1 MLTRLLRSRPSAVHS
16 ISNAWTRHGST
27 FESLGLSRE
36 LCEALRNKGLESP
49 TNIQERTISAALNGA
64 DVICTDATGSGKT
77 LAYLLPVVEK
87 IRRSEKRQLV
97 LAQRNRA
104 QLEAAHSASTPDDM
118 PTGATA
124 TISPSPVDTVRREVS
139 RPKAIV
145 LVPSRE
151 LGIQVGAVAR
161 ELSHVAKF
169 SSCVITGGSE
179 QKPQKAALGRPID
192 VLVATPG
199 RLAKYIKSGHVF
211 LSRVEFVVIDEA
223 DTLLDRKMG
232 FRPIMDEILGPIR
245 ASGLASSRHVQY
257 LLAAATV
264 KPPMDQVFASTFPNL
279 KLVSGKGVH
288 QTPPSLTEEYI
299 RVPGSA
305 DKHGALRASLSQ
317 WSKGKTLVFCNS
329 TASCR
334 STDHMLQEHGYPS
347 TTLHGDIPPVV
358 RKKNFDAFVAG
369 DATVLVCTD
378 LAARGLDLVHVDH
391 VINFDFPKSSVDY
404 LHRAGRTGRAGKR
417 GIVTNLITKHDAAT
431 ARDMTIAKGK
441 LQPIMEVT
449 TQVNLAKYKHGAHA
463 AVDSAAK
470 RDEPSRG
477 GGARGTRKLKLKPHK
492 LRTLPRR
499 AKTTPSPP

>member
-1 MLTRLLRSRPSAVHS
+1 P
-16 ISNAWTRHGST
+16 
-27 FESLGLSRE
+27 E
-36 LCEALRNKGLESP
+36 LCEALRNKGLDTP
-49 TNIQERTISAALNGA
+49 TGIQDRTISAALNGA

-87 IRRSEKRQLV
+87 IRRAEKRQLL
-97 LAQRNRA
+97 LAKRTK
-104 QLEAAHSASTPDDM
+104 EAATVDESIASTTNPIDL
-118 PTGATA
+118 
-124 TISPSPVDTVRREVS
+124 VRREVS

-151 LGIQVGAVAR
+151 LGMQVGAVAR

-179 QKPQKAALGRPID
+179 QKPQKVALSRPID

-211 LSRVEFVVIDEA
+211 LSRVEYVVIDEA

-232 FRPIMDEILGPIR
+232 FRSIMDEILGPIR
-245 ASGLASSRHVQY
+245 ASGLASKRHVQY

-264 KPPMDQVFASTFPNL
+264 KPPMDQVFASVFPNL

-288 QTPPSLTEEYI
+288 QTPPSIKEEYI
-299 RVPGSA
+299 RVPGSS

-317 WSKGKTLVFCNS
+317 WSKGKTIVFCNS

-347 TTLHGDIPPVV
+347 TSLHGDIPPVL
-358 RKKNFDAFVAG
+358 RKKNFEQFVSNDAS
-369 DATVLVCTD
+369 VLVCTD
-378 LAARGLDLVHVDH
+378 LAARGLDLAHVDH

-404 LHRAGRTGRAGKR
+404 LHRAGYVHPAVPSCADVSEIRTGRAGKR

-431 ARDMTIAKGK
+431 ARAMTAAKGK
-441 LQPIMEVT
+441 FQPIMEVT
-449 TQVNLAKYKHGAHA
+449 TQVNLAKYKEQGLPA
-463 AVDSAAK
+463 D
-470 RDEPSRG
+470 DEGPLSSPKASNLPPRV
-477 GGARGTRKLKLKPHK
+477 RGTRKFKLKSYK
-492 LRTLPRR
+492 LRTLPHRR
-499 AKTTPSPP
+499 PTAT